1 MQSRPTLQPLNA
13 HIMKV
18 SAVYFYV
25 VNFYFWNQY
34 HLFFI
39 EGTVLFSNID
49 NTQPQAR
56 HIPWMIYSSE
66 VVQFSVN
73 LARVNSMLESF
84 KADMSEGTLILFLVF
99 EYSLLSR
106 MLEKGI

>member
-1 MQSRPTLQPLNA
+1 
-13 HIMKV
+13 
-18 SAVYFYV
+18 
-25 VNFYFWNQY
+25 
-34 HLFFI
+34 
-39 EGTVLFSNID
+39 
-49 NTQPQAR
+49 
-56 HIPWMIYSSE
+56 MIYSSE